1 MASADCRPRV
11 TTIIEINPG
20 SEIASLTP
28 GRNNRVDREIL
39 AIEKNNRLIKE
50 SAEITASRDSL
61 QAWIDN
67 RQQGYDIQIAGYGVG
82 DKNQQRQQELLRIE
96 EHGYNNQRLQLERDY
111 ADKSRGMSDH
121 VFQEK
126 MQALNDALE
135 QEKEIID
142 RKTSSS
148 ILGQET
154 GLVVPPRDSITG
166 WMTLRISVSR

>member
-11 TTIIEINPG
+11 TTIIEINPDQK
-20 SEIASLTP
+20 SLLLHREEITALMEK
-28 GRNNRVDREIL
+28 NV

-50 SAEITASRDSL
+50 SAEITAWRDSL
-61 QAWIDN
+61 QASIDN

-82 DKNQQRQQELLRIE
+82 DKNQQRQQELLRI

-135 QEKEIID
+135 REKEIV
-142 RKTSSS
+142 RQKTSSS
-148 ILGQET
+148 IFRQET
-154 GLVVPPRDSITG
+154 GLVVPPGDSITG

>member
-1 MASADCRPRV
+1 MQAS
-11 TTIIEINPG
+11 
-20 SEIASLTP
+20 
-28 GRNNRVDREIL
+28 
-39 AIEKNNRLIKE
+39 
-50 SAEITASRDSL
+50 
-61 QAWIDN
+61 IDN

-96 EHGYNNQRLQLERDY
+96 REYNNQRLQLERDY
-111 ADKSRGMSDH
+111 ADKSRGMSNH

-135 QEKEIID
+135 REKKLSA

-148 ILGQET
+148 IFRQET

-166 WMTLRISVSR
+166 WMTLRISVRK